1 MEALDRT
8 VMLSGNFVGEFI
20 DTETRFFSL
29 RMASTK
35 LAMRKVGLLSI
46 LSPEPFEAAC
56 DNDQLEK
63 ILTNAKTVLIVNER
77 LFRTAVLADG
87 FASRL
92 AMYHP
97 GMEVAQLCVNYYES
111 LLEEHS
117 RELKRMWD
125 AESELIYLLEKLY
138 DVYSISN
145 NTHFVSG
152 SDDLASRAIVD
163 SRYSRLWEE
172 LEEAKVELKKA
183 RQFSLLI
190 YRNILSEVGRQARKV
205 VSILR

>member
-8 VMLSGNFVGEFI
+8 LMLSGDFVGEFI

-29 RMASTK
+29 RMASKK
-35 LAMRKVGLLSI
+35 LAMRKIGLLDI
-46 LSPEPFEAAC
+46 LSPAPFEAAC
-56 DNDQLEK
+56 ENGRLPG

-87 FASRL
+87 FAGRL
-92 AMYHP
+92 AMYRP
-97 GMEVAQLCVNYYES
+97 AMEVAQLCVNYYES

-117 RELKRMWD
+117 PELRRMWD

-152 SDDLASRAIVD
+152 TDDPESRAIV
-163 SRYSRLWEE
+163 SARYGRLWDE
-172 LEEAKVELKKA
+172 LEEVKVELKKA

-190 YRNILSEVGRQARKV
+190 YRNILSEVGRQAKKLV
-205 VSILR
+205 GILC